1 MSKEII
7 NQLEAALGETLQLLS
22 SFSEMEMNTVPFEG
36 SWTAAQVCQHL
47 YKSEDGMDQLL
58 KAPTKPADRNP
69 EEKAAWLREIF
80 LNFETKMKSPDF
92 ILPEDKHYDKAEL
105 EGPLKDTKDK
115 MVEAA
120 FKADLSEIAPLPDG
134 HPFQGNTK
142 LEMLHF
148 ITYHTM
154 RHNHQL
160 KNIRKKLQ

>member
-7 NQLEAALGETLQLLS
+7 NQLETALEETLELLS
-22 SFSEMEMNTVPFEG
+22 AFNEKEMNTVPFEG
-36 SWTAAQVCQHL
+36 SWTAAQVCRHL
-47 YKSEDGMDQLL
+47 FKSENGMDELL
-58 KAPTKPADRNP
+58 YQPTHPAERNP
-69 EEKAAWLREIF
+69 EEKAGWLKDVF

-92 ILPEDKHYDKAEL
+92 IKPEDKHYEKAEL
-105 EGPLKDTKDK
+105 EGPLKETKDK

-120 FKADLSEIAPLPDG
+120 NKVNLAEIAPLPDG
-134 HPFQGNTK
+134 HPFKGNTK

-160 KNIRKKLQ
+160 KKIWEKLQ